1 MPSKPKPSAKRAPKR
16 PAKPKAKP
24 PAADCKRRERAEYP
38 EKLRPPARVTAM
50 WARRGRGI
58 ADRGYQQRWA
68 AFWKRTVLVLKDQE
82 TWRDHDI
89 HLVGEYVNRCRLVE
103 LHLGEAE
110 ESPYVTNSDTGVV
123 RAHPGWE
130 RALAE
135 SREAR
140 AIAVE
145 LKLTPRA
152 REKAGIEIPDTGA
165 DGPVRPDGVKCV
177 DDQVDE
183 HGRL

>member
-1 MPSKPKPSAKRAPKR
+1 
-16 PAKPKAKP
+16 
-24 PAADCKRRERAEYP
+24 
-38 EKLRPPARVTAM
+38 
-50 WARRGRGI
+50 
-58 ADRGYQQRWA
+58 
-68 AFWKRTVLVLKDQE
+68 
-82 TWRDHDI
+82 
-89 HLVGEYVNRCRLVE
+89 VE
-103 LHLGEAE
+103 LHGEEAE
-110 ESPYVTNSDTGVV
+110 LDPYVTNEDTGVV

-140 AIAVE
+140 MIAVE

-152 REKAGIEIPDTGA
+152 RQDAGIEVPDVPGA
-165 DGPVRPDGVKCV
+165 GPDGVKFV